1 MPPSTKG
8 KLTVVIVRA
17 SDLQRAVA
25 AQNPQDITDLQS
37 SNWAGL
43 DTEKQ
48 SRKGY
53 VFTNPE

>member
-1 MPPSTKG
+1 MPPSTMG
-8 KLTVVIVRA
+8 KLTAVMVRA
-17 SDLQRAVA
+17 SDLQRAVVA
-25 AQNPQDITDLQS
+25 RNPQDITDLQS